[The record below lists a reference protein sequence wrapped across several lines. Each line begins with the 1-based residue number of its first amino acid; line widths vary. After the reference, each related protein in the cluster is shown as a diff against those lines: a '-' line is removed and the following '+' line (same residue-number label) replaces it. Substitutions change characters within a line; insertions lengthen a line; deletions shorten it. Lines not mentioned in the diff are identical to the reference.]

1 MDIKEIYEKK
11 ESLIG
16 KEIEVS
22 GWIRNHRT
30 KRIWFY

>member
-22 GWIRNHRT
+22 GLIRTHR
-30 KRIWFY
+30 KQK